1 MYRQANTEE
10 YKPRPVLFAIRHMLL
25 PTNNELNYYNPVL
38 HTQGDNP
45 FYGLVMSYINFMIA
59 MNFIVNTIKK

>member
-1 MYRQANTEE
+1 
-10 YKPRPVLFAIRHMLL
+10 MLL